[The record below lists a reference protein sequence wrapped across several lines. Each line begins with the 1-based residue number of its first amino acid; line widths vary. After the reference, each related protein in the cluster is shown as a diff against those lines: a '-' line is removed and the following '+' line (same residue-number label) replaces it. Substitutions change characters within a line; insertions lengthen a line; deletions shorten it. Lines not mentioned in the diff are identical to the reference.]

1 MGGEQVVLASLTV
14 SALAGLAIAVARFMR
29 RERFRAVLT
38 GLGVAFGLAPFFA
51 PSALLSGVELW
62 VVLLGTILLASLSV
76 ASVEAFRGR
85 PLSAL
90 LVGAVVGGPVALA
103 LFGSR
108 LAASVPHLLVIAAG
122 VVVATVSLAAPLVL
136 ALMLGHLSPRRR
148 LVEGALDHRTHD

>member
-1 MGGEQVVLASLTV
+1 
-14 SALAGLAIAVARFMR
+14 
-29 RERFRAVLT
+29 
-38 GLGVAFGLAPFFA
+38 
-51 PSALLSGVELW
+51 
-62 VVLLGTILLASLSV
+62 
-76 ASVEAFRGR
+76 
-85 PLSAL
+85 
-90 LVGAVVGGPVALA
+90 VALA